1 MYIDDVFVGSQ
12 YKEVCWKLEERG
24 SVGETPLHVCLLN
37 ATSIHADL
45 AKRLLHHYP
54 KLINDFYVSDEYY
67 GKLFLFIMIDTP
79 LLYLSLWQQYLFNWY
94 TRHDIQ
100 RLAGYL

>member
-1 MYIDDVFVGSQ
+1 MYFSGSQ

-37 ATSIHADL
+37 ATSVHADL

-67 GKLFLFIMIDTP
+67 GK
-79 LLYLSLWQQYLFNWY
+79 
-94 TRHDIQ
+94 
-100 RLAGYL
+100 